1 MASAPHREICFPVP
15 ARHKSWSV
23 VLQVPR
29 SAGRYFYLQGNCIS
43 KCHAMFSNHRQTFR
57 FRGKSTNLLS
67 EIGTGL
73 KGAPDMGGQCGKG
86 DFQKTRGCVFEGME
100 GEMASCASGFLK
112 NLLKNFDTSAHGER
126 LWLHFWT
133 LRSLT
138 PWDPGQLASQLADWR
153 SDVRGNSSRVWEM
166 TRPGVLAL
174 RRQDTAVET
183 EPLALALLHGHLG
196 NC

>member
-1 MASAPHREICFPVP
+1 
-15 ARHKSWSV
+15 
-23 VLQVPR
+23 
-29 SAGRYFYLQGNCIS
+29 
-43 KCHAMFSNHRQTFR
+43 
-57 FRGKSTNLLS
+57 
-67 EIGTGL
+67 
-73 KGAPDMGGQCGKG
+73 MGGQCGKG
-86 DFQKTRGCVFEGME
+86 DFQKTQGCVFEGME
-100 GEMASCASGFLK
+100 GEMGSCASGFLK
-112 NLLKNFDTSAHGER
+112 NLLKNFDTSARGER

-174 RRQDTAVET
+174 HRQATAVET